1 MSVKLKDKS
10 SGNSSPPPL
19 NLPAYYD
26 NAASFTLSPDK
37 RQFIHG
43 SLQELATPIVLQAAS
58 EPLRITH
65 SGNLACL
72 PSLNGMNR
80 AYYSPDLSAT
90 LISLGH
96 LQSCGAFYTCDPARP
111 RTHVL
116 IYSSVGGPL
125 IGTAQRTHGTNM
137 LPADLTA
144 LALDSALTAS
154 PYCGVVAATK
164 EATAPSPPPG
174 LSGPGQVVH
183 RGRRLTA
190 EQIKRCDV
198 VEIYHELYHHPSDA
212 SLSEIFDTGKAMPST
227 FLTGAD
233 VRNNRFLRGP
243 CNHCLAGKFTGTSHP
258 SSTTLPAQVPGELVS
273 FDPHLLHSPAPGGYT
288 HEVSY
293 SDEHTGFQI
302 VVGAPSK
309 SVASMTAAT
318 TAVMAR
324 YFNANGH
331 RLQRLHGDAENVNRA
346 LVGNVGLLGVRLGV
360 AGPGEH
366 AQRLERNW
374 RTVTEHSSAVLSSMC
389 YWLPSTY
396 EHELHKDAAD
406 VRNHIPNTQS
416 RPLTPEEALAGRRTP
431 LPLLFGTVCMVTQF
445 EEKRGDIAEIHGVSP
460 RGVAKSE
467 VGVYMGMDRLS
478 DLPRFLLANG
488 AILPRKVYT
497 ALGRHVVPFNWLPK
511 HVLRIPLPPSLD
523 DVGED
528 SVSGAVVNT
537 VVQVPDAQASAA
549 VIAAI
554 TGTPPVLS
562 LPSEPLEIG
571 TQSNSSP
578 IPVPAPAVIQMR
590 SQLAELTSLVRRDIA
605 GDLTVREELLKRAS
619 ALRAPSVTPSSV
631 VPTVPLVSIPA
642 VHTVTPQSEFLSS
655 PSPVPPPSQVPV
667 SLSPPSQVPVSLSPP
682 SPVPLRRSPRFLKG
696 TSFHSALV
704 ATLLRSQ
711 RPAVLRKSFLVRDAA
726 ARNQEFRRAHPS
738 IIHNRATS
746 VRPVPIPPA
755 HSEMSFRQAQ
765 RVFTPEQFEVAT
777 AKELTKQFVTY
788 QALKTIQP
796 KDVEPDAVFLRSHL
810 LYKWKMDGR
819 YTCRMPL
826 DGKNQPPATYGDTW
840 AGVSDPANRIVML
853 ALDIAYV
860 VTHDKVDKLICFNA
874 DVPGAFLQNKLPRS
888 ETGGLMLYT
897 RMHPLLPV
905 VTLGNGQRGPLP
917 NSLAE
922 LKGSGYGLKN
932 ANRIHDKEFV
942 KVMLRIGYTQHPC
955 DQYVFRKRCPID
967 PTDFC
972 HFSTHVDDLGG
983 QCTSTF
989 LFEELKAALKERY
1002 GEDMEFHINGSG
1014 ICGQQQER
1022 TADHIQVHMGKAI
1035 RAAVHSAGY
1044 DGVPGALTPSIVT
1057 PGGLFG
1063 PSTGPLLSPQHAAEF
1078 ATANGKLIHT
1088 LPVRHD
1094 IQMVLKHLCTKTAAP
1109 TTSDELMQQQMYRF
1123 LKSHPD
1129 RGPCFS
1135 LKKEHYPDGVVLHGS
1150 SDASHATHTE
1160 TGYGHSA
1167 YTISVGKGNGVMVAY
1182 SGPET
1187 NTVSLSPHG
1196 AEYMA
1201 GGRLARAMLYYRQFA
1216 EGLGYPQTEPT
1227 KWYTD
1232 SETSISL
1239 TSAPAVSRNSRHI
1252 EQYAHLLRHLYKAK
1266 EIDPRHLGTHEI
1278 IPNGLTKTLGPTDY
1292 IYHQHQLF
1300 GAFRS

>member
-1 MSVKLKDKS
+1 
-10 SGNSSPPPL
+10 
-19 NLPAYYD
+19 
-26 NAASFTLSPDK
+26 
-37 RQFIHG
+37 
-43 SLQELATPIVLQAAS
+43 
-58 EPLRITH
+58 
-65 SGNLACL
+65 
-72 PSLNGMNR
+72 MNR

-137 LPADLTA
+137 LPADMPA
-144 LALDSALTAS
+144 LARASEIVSS
-154 PYCGVVAATK
+154 PYCGIVAASMV
-164 EATAPSPPPG
+164 ASDSSPPG
-174 LSGPGQVVH
+174 ISGCGQVVH

-227 FLTGAD
+227 FLTGTD

-243 CNHCLAGKFTGTSHP
+243 CNHCLAGKFTRTSHP

-273 FDPHLLHSPAPGGYT
+273 FDPHLLHSPAYGGYT

-302 VVGAPSK
+302 IAGAQSK
-309 SVASMTAAT
+309 SVASMTDVT

-324 YFNANGH
+324 HFNANGH

-346 LVGNVGLLGVRLGV
+346 LVGTVGLLGIRLGV
-360 AGPGEH
+360 SGPGEH
-366 AQRLERNW
+366 TPRLERNW
-374 RTVTEHSSAVLSSMC
+374 RTILEHAATVQSSLC

-396 EHELHKDAAD
+396 DHELHKDAAD

-416 RPLTPEEALAGRRTP
+416 RPLTPEEAFAGKRTP
-431 LPLLFGTVCMVTQF
+431 MPLFFGTVCMVTQF
-445 EEKRGDIAEIHGVSP
+445 EEKRTGIAAINGISP
-460 RGVAKSE
+460 QNVAKSE

-488 AILPRKVYT
+488 TILPRKVYT
-497 ALGRHVVPFNWLPK
+497 ALGRHVVPFNWLAKP
-511 HVLRIPLPPSLD
+511 VLRIPLPSSLD
-523 DVGED
+523 IPVDGVI
-528 SVSGAVVNT
+528 SSAVNT
-537 VVQVPDAQASAA
+537 VVQVPDAQASADA
-549 VIAAI
+549 IAAI
-554 TGTPPVLS
+554 TGSQPSTLQHAAVNDESLVIGQAVADMSLAPEFPLEPVSISVAPDVSLTPLPAASSVLS
-562 LPSEPLEIG
+562 LPESA
-571 TQSNSSP
+571 SSP
-578 IPVPAPAVIQMR
+578 
-590 SQLAELTSLVRRDIA
+590 L
-605 GDLTVREELLKRAS
+605 
-619 ALRAPSVTPSSV
+619 
-631 VPTVPLVSIPA
+631 
-642 VHTVTPQSEFLSS
+642 
-655 PSPVPPPSQVPV
+655 PSPVPSQT
-667 SLSPPSQVPVSLSPP
+667 
-682 SPVPLRRSPRFLKG
+682 LRRSPRLIAAPAVTPVQSG
-696 TSFHSALV
+696 TRQGTNYHSALV
-704 ATLLRSQ
+704 VTLPPSQ
-711 RPAVLRKSFLVRDAA
+711 RPAVLRKSFLVRAAA
-726 ARNQEFRRAHPS
+726 ARNRAFRHSHPS

-746 VRPVPIPPA
+746 VRPVPIPPD

-765 RVFTPEQFEVAT
+765 KVFTPEQFEVAT

-796 KDVEPDAVFLRSHL
+796 KDVERDAVFLRSHL

-819 YTCRMPL
+819 FTCRMPM

-840 AGVSDPANRIVML
+840 AGVSCPSNRITML

-860 VTHDKVDKLICFNA
+860 VTHDKVHKLICFNA

-905 VTLGNGQRGPLP
+905 VILGNGQRGPLP

-922 LKGSGYGLKN
+922 MKGSGYGLKN
-932 ANRIHDKEFV
+932 ANRIHDQEFV
-942 KVMLRIGYTQHPC
+942 KLMLSIGYHQHPC
-955 DQYVFRKRCPID
+955 DQYIFMKRCPID

-972 HFSTHVDDLGG
+972 HFGTHVDDLGG

-989 LFEELKAALKERY
+989 LFEELKAALKKRY
-1002 GEDMEFHINGSG
+1002 GQDMEFHTDGSG

-1022 TADHIQVHMGKAI
+1022 TAEYIKVHMGKSI

-1044 DGVPGALTPSIVT
+1044 DKVPGALTPSLVT

-1063 PSTGPLLSPQHAAEF
+1063 PSTGPLITPQLAAQF

-1094 IQMVLKHLCTKTAAP
+1094 LQMVLKHLCTKTKAP
-1109 TTSDELMQQQMYRF
+1109 TTSDELMQQQLYRF

-1129 RGPCFS
+1129 RGPSFS
-1135 LKKEHYPDGVVLHGS
+1135 LKKEHYPDGVVIHGS

-1160 TGYGHSA
+1160 TGYGQSA
-1167 YTISVGKGNGVMVAY
+1167 YTISVGRDNGVMVAY

-1187 NTVSLSPHG
+1187 NTMSLSPHG

-1201 GGRLARAMLYYRQFA
+1201 GGRYARAMLYYRQFA
-1216 EGLGYPQTEPT
+1216 EGLGYPQTAPT

-1232 SETSISL
+1232 SDTSISL
-1239 TSAPAVSRNSRHI
+1239 TSAPAISRNSRHI
-1252 EQYAHLLRHLYKAK
+1252 EQYAHLLRHLYKTK
-1266 EIDPRHLGTHEI
+1266 EIDPHHLGT
-1278 IPNGLTKTLGPTDY
+1278 
-1292 IYHQHQLF
+1292 
-1300 GAFRS
+1300 RSYPMA